1 MIWSPLLLLLSSQET
16 LFLELCG
23 RTREENHQGIA
34 RSKVAWCLQS
44 PPTWEMWSLS
54 RPLDYCHRATTRTGA
69 TKTGS
74 TVHLPWALDSSTT
87 CERTLCKNQDMLRN
101 VPKCWAKT
109 QSNCFKECFGRNIFE
124 TFLESFNKFGFSSV
138 HLWGGGYSL
147 LDFQQTMGAAW
158 LGDQYKPPAIR
169 SWSTYSITR
178 ETDSKLDYFISFQPD
193 PRTNISYL
201 HASLDLLLPMTTAI
215 NSVISSLKFSK

>member
-16 LFLELCG
+16 LFLELCD

-101 VPKCWAKT
+101 VPKCWAET
-109 QSNCFKECFGRNIFE
+109 QTALKSVWEEIFLKL
-124 TFLESFNKFGFSSV
+124 F
-138 HLWGGGYSL
+138 
-147 LDFQQTMGAAW
+147 
-158 LGDQYKPPAIR
+158 
-169 SWSTYSITR
+169 WSHSI
-178 ETDSKLDYFISFQPD
+178 
-193 PRTNISYL
+193 N
-201 HASLDLLLPMTTAI
+201 LDLVLSTCEVGGTHCW
-215 NSVISSLKFSK
+215 ISSKPWVLLGWVTSTNDQQSDLGPLTPLLGKLILNWIILLVFSRILELIFPIFMHHWIFYCQWLRQ

>member
-138 HLWGGGYSL
+138 HLWGGG
-147 LDFQQTMGAAW
+147 THCW
-158 LGDQYKPPAIR
+158 
-169 SWSTYSITR
+169 
-178 ETDSKLDYFISFQPD
+178 
-193 PRTNISYL
+193 
-201 HASLDLLLPMTTAI
+201 
-215 NSVISSLKFSK
+215 ISSKPWVLLGLVTSTNHQQSDLGPLTPLLGKLILNWIILLVFSRILELIFPIFMHHWIFYCQWLRQ